1 VAVLDDTG
9 ELVEYMKARELA
21 GKSDLLFR
29 RNSLSG
35 AVECKTNKSA
45 IALNEELHAHN

>member
-1 VAVLDDTG
+1 MV
-9 ELVEYMKARELA
+9 KARELA

-29 RNSLSG
+29 RHSESG
-35 AVECKTNKSA
+35 RVECVANRSA